1 MSPNNVAGRRPARL
15 ADSSEQRLWGRVEGR
30 RLYAV
35 ESYTLHTSDV
45 QECGVMSPN
54 SVSSGA
60 TRIEATTT
68 ADDNRMQ
75 RYTHS
80 TVEQMDV
87 GFSEEASGEGRK
99 NDTAR
104 G

>member
-1 MSPNNVAGRRPARL
+1 MGQGRGSAVICGRELHFAHFGCARMRRYV
-15 ADSSEQRLWGRVEGR
+15 SEQRLFRRYKDRGDNNSGRQSNA
-30 RLYAV
+30 AV
-35 ESYTLHTSDV
+35 H
-45 QECGVMSPN
+45 
-54 SVSSGA
+54 A
-60 TRIEATTT
+60 
-68 ADDNRMQ
+68 
-75 RYTHS
+75 HS